1 MGLDQIIVSYHA
13 VSSSWNSPLAVP
25 ERVLEEQLLTLR
37 DRGYEGY
44 TFSQWE
50 RLRASNELPPRSAV
64 ITFDDGYASTLKA
77 IPILREAGFPGTV
90 FPVVSFV
97 DSGAPLSWPGISHW
111 LESEQK
117 GELRSLNWDQLAEL
131 SALGWEVGSHTVT
144 HRDLLQ
150 LDDEDLRSELG
161 ESRAA
166 IRARLGSCDSVAY
179 PYGRADRRVADAS
192 RQSGYAAG
200 CTLSRF
206 HLVNEPLQRP
216 RTALFPKDHGAR
228 LRLKLSP
235 FAEVIR
241 DSRLLARLIRST

>member
-1 MGLDQIIVSYHA
+1 MGLDQIIISYHA

-25 ERVLEEQLLTLR
+25 EPILEEQLLSLR

-44 TFSQWE
+44 TFSRWQG
-50 RLRASNELPPRSAV
+50 LRAANELPPRSAV

-77 IPILREAGFPGTV
+77 VPILRKMGFPGTV

-97 DSGAPLSWPGISHW
+97 DSGAPLNWPGISHW
-111 LESEQK
+111 LESEHRD
-117 GELRSLNWDQLAEL
+117 ELRSLSWDQLAEL

-144 HRDLLQ
+144 HQDLLQ
-150 LDDEDLRSELG
+150 LDDADLRSELD

-166 IRARLGSCDSVAY
+166 ISARLGSCDAVAY
-179 PYGRADRRVADAS
+179 PYGRADRRVAEAS
-192 RQSGYAAG
+192 RRAGYTSG

-206 HLVNEPLQRP
+206 HLVDEPLQRP
-216 RTALFPKDHGAR
+216 RTALFPKDHGVR

-235 FAEVIR
+235 FAEIVR